1 VHIHPSP
8 REWGLE
14 AAWCALRSIRPRPS
28 QAVIAQFP
36 KAKNQTRLIEFQM
49 AALFQRTKDER
60 THKKAASFL
69 FGPADLNRLI
79 YARRR
84 PPQLVPRHAAVKY
97 YSEDARRRHKV
108 IQFAR
113 TNWIRRKKPLVS
125 QQPRRALDLLPQ
137 AFFYKD
143 PMSKKRPRIY
153 ANWLSGK
160 GFLRAPIVARISV
173 SGQMASRDVYLKA
186 GYGGAAFAACG
197 ADGEMEMVL

>member
-1 VHIHPSP
+1 VHIHLSP

-137 AFFYKD
+137 AFFTRIRCL
-143 PMSKKRPRIY
+143 KRGREFMQI
-153 ANWLSGK
+153 
-160 GFLRAPIVARISV
+160 GFQGRAFCALPLWPGFR
-173 SGQMASRDVYLKA
+173 SRVKWRLET
-186 GYGGAAFAACG
+186 CI
-197 ADGEMEMVL
+197 